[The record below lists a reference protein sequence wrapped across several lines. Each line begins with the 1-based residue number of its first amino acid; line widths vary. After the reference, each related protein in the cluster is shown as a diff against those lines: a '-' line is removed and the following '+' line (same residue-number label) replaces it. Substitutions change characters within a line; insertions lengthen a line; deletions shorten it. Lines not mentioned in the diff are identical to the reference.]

1 VAKLNFPIIYQ
12 PLNENH
18 LMGTVLGAD
27 KSFVGADRSGIKRS
41 ASEWLQKENRESWLD
56 EPSITNPQLSFHTVT
71 LQLSY
76 RDDKTDR
83 AFPLARK
90 TNFRV
95 AAVHSERRE
104 DIRHA
109 ECFLPY
115 LGQRFFYHDSKQL
128 DTLIHHFTRDFL
140 EEQRPETVLQYMMQ
154 VEPTLDVISIPDR
167 DNEKKRRRYRVKIP
181 EILKTATEPYPPPSQ
196 VRKSVGRWPKAAWER
211 GEIVQKLTES
221 LLVSPDNLLLV
232 GESGVGKS
240 TISYEAIRGVVRLT
254 KERTGTTGGQPL
266 TFWRTTPQR
275 LIGKAKYLGE
285 WQAICDEVI
294 EALAKVNGVLVLTD
308 TMDALKTGGSGAE
321 DSVASY
327 LGGYLNKGRLR
338 MLGEATPKALEAGKG
353 LLPAFIHNF
362 KLLNIEE
369 QDNRTTAVV
378 MKRYRA
384 YAENNYKITTST
396 DALELSLQLVNRY
409 IKYQVN
415 PGKQVQFFSQVI
427 RQAHHEKKK
436 NIESNFILS
445 QFIQYTGLPSVIL
458 DDSTPLTKQSLLSFF
473 EEKIKGQENVLE
485 QLSTLIQTF
494 KAGINDPQK
503 PIATLLFA
511 GPTGVGKTAAA
522 KAMADYFFA
531 NGQTHDPLMRIDM
544 SEFQH
549 PSQIGRLVGYDND
562 QPSKLIQHVRNK
574 PFSVVLLDEIE
585 KAHNSIFDSLL
596 SMLDEGLLTDR
607 FGRTADFRNTV
618 IIMTTNLGVKRSKG
632 IGFTD
637 THGVEVSISDIKSY
651 FRPEF
656 FNRIDLVLTF
666 NSLNQS
672 TIEQIA
678 VRELQNLAKRP
689 GILQRNLS
697 LKFSDALIHYVCK
710 TGFSPE
716 YGARP
721 LQRAIERTVIPP
733 LTELLLSGKEGQTVE
748 VGWTDEGVLITL
760 I

>member
-1 VAKLNFPIIYQ
+1 MAKLYFPIIYH
-12 PLNENH
+12 PMGENH
-18 LMGTVLGAD
+18 LLGTVLGED
-27 KSFVGADRSGIKRS
+27 KSFIGADRSGIKRS
-41 ASEWLQKENRESWLD
+41 ASEWLQKENRDSWLD
-56 EPSITNPQLSFHTVT
+56 EPSITNPQLTFHTVT

-76 RDDKTDR
+76 RDDETGR
-83 AFPLARK
+83 AFPLAMK
-90 TNFRV
+90 THFRV
-95 AAVHSERRE
+95 AAVHSERSD
-104 DIRHA
+104 DIRHS

-154 VEPTLDVISIPDR
+154 AEPTMDVISIPDR
-167 DNEKKRRRYRVKIP
+167 DKKKRRRHKVEVP
-181 EILKTATEPYPPPSQ
+181 EILKTVTELYPPPPQ

-211 GEIVQKLTES
+211 GEIVQNLTER
-221 LLVSPDNLLLV
+221 LLESPENLLLV

-240 TISYEAIRGVVRLT
+240 TISYEAIRGVVRLA
-254 KERTGTTGGQPL
+254 KEKTGRQPL

-285 WQAICDEVI
+285 WQAICDEVV

-308 TMDALKTGGSGAE
+308 TIDALKTGGSGAE
-321 DSVASY
+321 DSVAAY
-327 LGGYLNKGRLR
+327 LGGFLKKGRLR
-338 MLGEATPKALEAGKG
+338 LLGEATPKALEAAKG

-384 YAENNYKITTST
+384 YAENNYKISTST
-396 DALELSLQLVNRY
+396 DAMELSLQLVNRY
-409 IKYQVN
+409 IKYQQN
-415 PGKQVQFFSQVI
+415 PGKQVQFFSRVI
-427 RQAHHEKKK
+427 RQAHHEKKER
-436 NIESNFILS
+436 IESSFVLT
-445 QFIQYTGLPSVIL
+445 QFIQYTGLPSILL
-458 DDSTPLTKQSLLSFF
+458 DDSTPLTKQSLLSYFQ
-473 EEKIKGQENVLE
+473 EKIKGQENVLE

-522 KAMADYFFA
+522 KALAEYFFA

-549 PSQIGRLVGYDND
+549 PSQIGRLIGYDND
-562 QPSKLIQHVRNK
+562 QPGKLIQHVRNK

-585 KAHNSIFDSLL
+585 KAHNSIFDNLL

-607 FGRTADFRNTV
+607 FGRTADFRNTI

-637 THGVEVSISDIKSY
+637 IHGVEVSLSDIKSY

-656 FNRIDLVLTF
+656 YNRIDQVLTF
-666 NSLNQS
+666 NGLNQS
-672 TIEQIA
+672 SIEQIA
-678 VRELQNLAKRP
+678 IRELQNLAKRP
-689 GILQRNLS
+689 GILQRGIS
-697 LKFSDALIHYVCK
+697 LRFTDALIQYICK
-710 TGFSPE
+710 AGFSQE
-716 YGARP
+716 YGVRP
-721 LQRAIERTVIPP
+721 LQRAIERVVIPP
-733 LTELLLSGKEGQTVE
+733 LTELLLTGKEGHKVE
-748 VGWTDEGVLITL
+748 VDWTEEGVLITL